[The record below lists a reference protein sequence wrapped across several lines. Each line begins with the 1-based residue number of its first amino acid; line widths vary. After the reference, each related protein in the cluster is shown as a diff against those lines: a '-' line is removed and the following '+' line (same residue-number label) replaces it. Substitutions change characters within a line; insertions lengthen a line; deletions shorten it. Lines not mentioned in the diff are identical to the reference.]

1 MLDMKTYNQPITQIL
16 HVENYLCQNA
26 TSPVDPK
33 VYSPLSNGGAGS
45 GQSGA
50 M

>member
-1 MLDMKTYNQPITQIL
+1 MKTYNQPTTLIL
-16 HVENYLCQNA
+16 RVENYLCQNA
-26 TSPVDPK
+26 ASPTDTG
-33 VYSPLSNGGAGS
+33 YHPLSTGGAGS